1 MTIHISIR
9 LVKVLYPTR
18 VTPNQISWAGL
29 FAGILS
35 AMLFYHD
42 LILWGAV
49 CFEVYYIL
57 DAVDGQLAR
66 ARGVSSQGGAFLDE
80 WGNFIVP
87 PMVLFGLGARNEAI
101 PPWVAFLAAFSVLSV
116 SIIGIL
122 KDRFIQT
129 SSTVIP
135 SSQSEQGISLSKKIY
150 SMFYR
155 TCTMPVMMN
164 LVTLV
169 TILTLCGVTCPLF
182 TILISYYAL
191 VGTAV
196 WFTKGWH
203 TIRTLS

>member
-1 MTIHISIR
+1 
-9 LVKVLYPTR
+9 
-18 VTPNQISWAGL
+18 
-29 FAGILS
+29 
-35 AMLFYHD
+35 MLFYHD
-42 LILWGAV
+42 FILLGAV

-122 KDRFIQT
+122 KDRFIQIP
-129 SSTVIP
+129 SPVIPSDPPVIP
-135 SSQSEQGISLSKKIY
+135 SSQSERGISLLKKIY

-169 TILTLCGVTCPLF
+169 TILTLCGVTFPLF